1 MDKRLNQIQTGTLT
15 ESRLNDDF
23 VYWLKTKGLN
33 YLLVVLLIGCGVM
46 GYQWYQRVQNQ
57 RRGEAWAR
65 LEAAGTPQDLVEVV
79 SEHGSIGSLA
89 IIARVR
95 AADTYVGSVIRGVRY
110 DRDPTSPEAAVTP
123 ELRTQWFD
131 EADRLYAEA
140 AAAASEPG
148 AALALRPVAAH
159 ALLGRAAIAESRGDG
174 AKAKEYLE
182 AVVALAGTDFPEV
195 ASQARDRLAN
205 VDVVALGTELPP
217 RSALPVTQPAPGAAP
232 GAGLLPGG
240 GLAPGA
246 PLPVPDQNTGI
257 PLNGGQIPGSAAP
270 AAPVPATPVPA
281 KPPAGAPAA
290 PPAAPAAP
298 PAAPP
303 AGP

>member
-131 EADRLYAEA
+131 EADRHFMHARPLYGDRLPA
-140 AAAASEPG
+140 AVWFHW
-148 AALALRPVAAH
+148 AALAVVVSAT
-159 ALLGRAAIAESRGDG
+159 S
-174 AKAKEYLE
+174 Y
-182 AVVALAGTDFPEV
+182 AVYQILTRRMAGVDSPE
-195 ASQARDRLAN
+195 
-205 VDVVALGTELPP
+205 T
-217 RSALPVTQPAPGAAP
+217 SALY
-232 GAGLLPGG
+232 
-240 GLAPGA
+240 
-246 PLPVPDQNTGI
+246 
-257 PLNGGQIPGSAAP
+257 SWR
-270 AAPVPATPVPA
+270 
-281 KPPAGAPAA
+281 
-290 PPAAPAAP
+290 
-298 PAAPP
+298 
-303 AGP
+303 